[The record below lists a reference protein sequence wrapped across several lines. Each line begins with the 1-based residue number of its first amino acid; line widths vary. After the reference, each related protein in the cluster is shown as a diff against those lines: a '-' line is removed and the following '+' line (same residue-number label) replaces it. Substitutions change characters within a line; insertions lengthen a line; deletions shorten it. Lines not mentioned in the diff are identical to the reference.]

1 MKDLRDVV
9 KDAANL
15 CNGKEYKPAEE
26 MRQVMIEEIIS
37 HNVQD
42 MSYRMLS
49 TSYELLLN
57 WNISATL

>member
-1 MKDLRDVV
+1 MNDVITE
-9 KDAANL
+9 AANL
-15 CNGKEYKPAEE
+15 CKGKEYKPTEVV
-26 MRQVMIEEIIS
+26 RQVTTEQIIS